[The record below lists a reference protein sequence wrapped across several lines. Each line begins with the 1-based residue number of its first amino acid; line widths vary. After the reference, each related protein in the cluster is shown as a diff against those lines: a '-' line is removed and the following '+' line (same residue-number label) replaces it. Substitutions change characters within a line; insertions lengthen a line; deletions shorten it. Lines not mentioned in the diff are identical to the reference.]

1 MKQVSPSARLFLFG
15 ALLFCC
21 EAART
26 ADLNWSPEQVN
37 AHQLIVQ
44 YRLAEADTLLSAMAA
59 SPPKAYLSNLRDFM
73 ELVYNENEAHYQQ
86 YLKSIP
92 ERRSWI
98 QSLPD
103 KSPERAFYLADLAL
117 QEALFKIRFG
127 DYLSGLYMLLQ
138 ANSQTTEIQER
149 NDQILPFLKPAGVI
163 NILVGLT
170 PPKYDWAVRLI
181 GLQGDVETGKQQLS
195 SLASSTSPLSSE
207 ALILLGYFYAYPLQM
222 PDEAVKCFSLA
233 LAAQP
238 GNVLAAFML
247 ATSLSKAHKGE
258 AALEAMDAQPTQ
270 AWSEFPQAY
279 YLMGTLHLQKGDYA
293 QARQFLDQFMR
304 TYAGNT
310 FKKDAATKIAMSYF
324 LEGEIE
330 KGEIWKQDAL
340 VTGGTS
346 SEPDK
351 NAAVMLVEISE
362 YPPQLLRARLLTDGG
377 YWNEAGQ
384 QLMATGDPGQLGD
397 RWACEYHYRMARLY
411 QLQEQQEPAVA
422 SYTEALKLADTKG
435 WYIEANSAL
444 QAGLILKAR
453 GNNIGAVELFK
464 KAKAFGD
471 HPYKA
476 SIDMQ
481 ADRELTSL
489 TSN

>member
-1 MKQVSPSARLFLFG
+1 MSPSARLFLFG

-127 DYLSGLYMLLQ
+127 DYLSGLYVLLQ
-138 ANSQTTEIQER
+138 ANSQITEIQER

-207 ALILLGYFYAYPLQM
+207 ALILLGYFYTYPLQM
-222 PDEAVKCFSLA
+222 PDKAVKCFSLA

-279 YLMGTLHLQKGDYA
+279 YLMGTLRLQKGDYA

-435 WYIEANSAL
+435 WYIGANSAL